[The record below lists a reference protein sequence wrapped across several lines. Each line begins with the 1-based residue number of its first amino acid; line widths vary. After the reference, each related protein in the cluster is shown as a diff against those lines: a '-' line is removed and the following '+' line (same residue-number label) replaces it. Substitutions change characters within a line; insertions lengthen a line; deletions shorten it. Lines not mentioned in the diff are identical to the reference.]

1 MRVSVVKDTKAY
13 WEYAVREF
21 KKGEELLGDLARH
34 LLANTPD
41 GTVEVLEPDPEPE
54 ATVAPVEV
62 EDVDP
67 DEVPDPNGPPADGTV
82 GDLMAWIGDDPDR
95 AAAALAAEQAKD
107 KPRATVIKRLGG
119 ATAE

>member
-1 MRVSVVKDTKAY
+1 MRVRVVERTKAY

-21 KKGEELLGDLARH
+21 DKGEELLGDLARH
-34 LLANTPD
+34 LLANSPD

-54 ATVAPVEV
+54 VPEPVAPVE
-62 EDVDP
+62 DADP
-67 DEVPDPNGPPADGTV
+67 GGGDAPPADGTV